1 MHNNAR
7 ILFLGTPKIAADVL
21 DFLINEGY
29 NIIGAV
35 SQIDRET
42 DRKGRV
48 LPTEVKSVCLK
59 HNLPIYQYEKI
70 KEHIDEIKEINPDL
84 ILTLAYGQIVPQAI
98 LDIPKHGCI
107 NLHGSLL
114 PKYRGA
120 APIQRVLFNGE
131 KKTGFTLMEM
141 VKAMDAGRMYHKEEV
156 VIEDNDNYTS
166 LYEKMI
172 ECAKLTALNSL
183 DLYLEGKLIG
193 EPQDESEVTFADKIT
208 KEDEKLNLT
217 LSCEKFINTV
227 RCLSYNPGGYVFL
240 DQIKFKIMK
249 CHKFNDEITGKIGEI
264 LETRK
269 HNFIVQLSDGK
280 ICIDELQIPG
290 KKIMKTIDFLNG
302 CKENLV
308 GKIFTNEF

>member
-7 ILFLGTPKIAADVL
+7 ILFLGTPKIAAEVL

-42 DRKGRV
+42 DRKGRI

-70 KEHIDEIKEINPDL
+70 RNHVDEIKEINPDL

-98 LDIPKHGCI
+98 LDIPKYGCI

-141 VKAMDAGRMYHKEEV
+141 VKAMDAGRMYHKEEIT
-156 VIEDNDNYTS
+156 IEENDNYTS

-172 ECAKLTALNSL
+172 ECAKITALNSL

-193 EPQDESEVTFADKIT
+193 ELQNESEVTFADKIT
-208 KEDEKLNLT
+208 KEDEILNLN
-217 LSCEKFINTV
+217 LNCEQFVNTV
-227 RCLSYNPGGYVFL
+227 RCLSYTPGGYVFL
-240 DQIKFKIMK
+240 DQIKYKIMK
-249 CHKFNDEITGKIGEI
+249 CHKVNDEITGQVGEI
-264 LETRK
+264 LETKK
-269 HNFIVQLSDGK
+269 HNFIVQLHDGK
-280 ICIDELQIPG
+280 ICVDELQIPG

>member
-7 ILFLGTPKIAADVL
+7 ILFLGTPKIAAEVL
-21 DFLINEGY
+21 DFLVNEGF
-29 NIIGAV
+29 NVIGAV

-42 DRKGRV
+42 DRKGRL
-48 LPTEVKSVCLK
+48 LPTEVKTVCLK

-70 KEHIDEIKEINPDL
+70 RNHIDEIKEIDPDL

-131 KKTGFTLMEM
+131 TKTGFTLMEM

-156 VIEDNDNYTS
+156 IIDQNDNYSS

-172 ECAKLTALNSL
+172 ECAKRTVLNCL
-183 DLYLEGKLIG
+183 DDYLEGKLEG
-193 EPQDESEVTFADKIT
+193 VPQDESEVTFAEKIL
-208 KEDEKLNLT
+208 KEDEILNVDLP
-217 LSCEKFINTV
+217 CENFVNKV
-227 RCLSYNPGGYVFL
+227 RCLSYNPGGYFYL
-240 DQIKFKIMK
+240 DQLKMK
-249 CHKFNDEITGKIGEI
+249 VLRCHKINDEISGQVGEI
-264 LETRK
+264 LEAKK
-269 HNFIVQLSDGK
+269 HNLIIQLCDGK
-280 ICIDELQIPG
+280 ICVDELQIPG
-290 KKIMKTIDFLNG
+290 KKVMKTVDFLNG
-302 CKENLV
+302 FKEVLV
-308 GKIFTNEF
+308 GKIIKNEF